1 MTQPSN
7 PGVPD
12 GQSAPQASPSQT
24 PQRASAPG
32 QPVQQA
38 PAAQSAPTPITR
50 DRKPAAQGPTP
61 AAPQTQGPAPQ
72 GQTPAAPQAQR
83 PTAQGPT
90 PAAPQAQK
98 PTAQGPAPQAQR
110 PPAQERP
117 GTGAAPAQS
126 THLPPRTS
134 TTRAYAPPAQA
145 GPAQQGPGPQAAPD
159 PGPRAGQGAQPQT
172 GPQAR
177 RKPSVGKLIAD
188 ITSQFSS
195 IVRGEI
201 ELAKVQ
207 TATMFARIRTG
218 LVLMAAAAVFAL
230 FLLGWIL
237 HTIEWAASLIIVGLL
252 AVVVAVLA
260 LLGSRALRKAQESK
274 PDPKAGITEAVHIVK
289 NGLTK

>member
-7 PGVPD
+7 PGVPE
-12 GQSAPQASPSQT
+12 GQSTPQASPPQT
-24 PQRASAPG
+24 PQRASAPV

-38 PAAQSAPTPITR
+38 PAAQPAPTPITR
-50 DRKPAAQGPTP
+50 EQG
-61 AAPQTQGPAPQ
+61 
-72 GQTPAAPQAQR
+72 
-83 PTAQGPT
+83 PTAQGR
-90 PAAPQAQK
+90 APEASQAQK
-98 PTAQGPAPQAQR
+98 PTAQEQ
-110 PPAQERP
+110 P
-117 GTGAAPAQS
+117 GTGAASAQG

-145 GPAQQGPGPQAAPD
+145 GQGAPD
-159 PGPRAGQGAQPQT
+159 TQTQT

-177 RKPSVGKLIAD
+177 RKPSVGRLIAD

-201 ELAKVQ
+201 QLAKVQ

-230 FLLGWIL
+230 FLLGWVL
-237 HTIEWAASLIIVGLL
+237 HTIEAALATVLPVWAASLIVVGLL
-252 AVVVAVLA
+252 TVVAAVLA
-260 LLGSRALRKAQESK
+260 LLGFRALRKAQESK

>member
-7 PGVPD
+7 PGVPE

-24 PQRASAPG
+24 PQRASAPV
-32 QPVQQA
+32 QPIQQA

-50 DRKPAAQGPTP
+50 EQG
-61 AAPQTQGPAPQ
+61 
-72 GQTPAAPQAQR
+72 
-83 PTAQGPT
+83 PTAQGQA
-90 PAAPQAQK
+90 PAASQAQGH
-98 PTAQGPAPQAQR
+98 TAQEQ
-110 PPAQERP
+110 P
-117 GTGAAPAQS
+117 GTGAASAQGA
-126 THLPPRTS
+126 HLPPRTS

-145 GPAQQGPGPQAAPD
+145 GPSQQAPDPGPQAAPN
-159 PGPRAGQGAQPQT
+159 PGPQAGQGVPDTQTQT

-177 RKPSVGKLIAD
+177 RKPSVGRLIAD

-201 ELAKVQ
+201 QLAKVQ
-207 TATMFARIRTG
+207 AATMFARIRTG

-230 FLLGWIL
+230 FLLGWVL
-237 HTIEWAASLIIVGLL
+237 HTIEAALAMVLPVWAASLIIVGLL
-252 AVVVAVLA
+252 AVVAAVLA
-260 LLGSRALRKAQESK
+260 LLGFRALRKAQESK

>member
-7 PGVPD
+7 PGVPE
-12 GQSAPQASPSQT
+12 GQSTPQASPSQT
-24 PQRASAPG
+24 PQRASAPV

-38 PAAQSAPTPITR
+38 PAAHPAPTPITR
-50 DRKPAAQGPTP
+50 EQGPSAQGRAPAAS
-61 AAPQTQGPAPQ
+61 
-72 GQTPAAPQAQR
+72 
-83 PTAQGPT
+83 
-90 PAAPQAQK
+90 QAQK
-98 PTAQGPAPQAQR
+98 PTAQEQ
-110 PPAQERP
+110 P
-117 GTGAAPAQS
+117 GTGAASAQG

-145 GPAQQGPGPQAAPD
+145 GPAPD
-159 PGPRAGQGAQPQT
+159 PQAGQGAPDTQTQT

-177 RKPSVGKLIAD
+177 RKPSVGRLIAD

-201 ELAKVQ
+201 QLAKVQ
-207 TATMFARIRTG
+207 AATMFVRIRTG

-230 FLLGWIL
+230 FLLGWVL
-237 HTIEWAASLIIVGLL
+237 HTIEAALAMVLPVWAASLIIVGLL
-252 AVVVAVLA
+252 AVVAAVLA
-260 LLGSRALRKAQESK
+260 LLGFRALRKAQESK

>member
-7 PGVPD
+7 PGVPE
-12 GQSAPQASPSQT
+12 GQSTPQASPSQT
-24 PQRASAPG
+24 PQRASAPV

-38 PAAQSAPTPITR
+38 PAAQPAPTPITR
-50 DRKPAAQGPTP
+50 EQG
-61 AAPQTQGPAPQ
+61 
-72 GQTPAAPQAQR
+72 
-83 PTAQGPT
+83 PTAQGR
-90 PAAPQAQK
+90 APEASQAQK
-98 PTAQGPAPQAQR
+98 PTAQEQ
-110 PPAQERP
+110 P
-117 GTGAAPAQS
+117 GTGAASAQG

-145 GPAQQGPGPQAAPD
+145 GPAQQAPAPQAAYAP
-159 PGPRAGQGAQPQT
+159 PAQAGQGAPDTQTQT

-177 RKPSVGKLIAD
+177 RKPSVGRLIAD

-195 IVRGEI
+195 IVRSEI
-201 ELAKVQ
+201 QLAKVQ

-230 FLLGWIL
+230 FLLGWVL
-237 HTIEWAASLIIVGLL
+237 HTIEAALATVLPVWAASLIVVGLL
-252 AVVVAVLA
+252 TVVVAVLA
-260 LLGSRALRKAQESK
+260 LLGFRALRKAQESK

>member
-7 PGVPD
+7 PGVPE

-50 DRKPAAQGPTP
+50 E
-61 AAPQTQGPAPQ
+61 QGPA
-72 GQTPAAPQAQR
+72 
-83 PTAQGPT
+83 
-90 PAAPQAQK
+90 
-98 PTAQGPAPQAQR
+98 
-110 PPAQERP
+110 
-117 GTGAAPAQS
+117 
-126 THLPPRTS
+126 
-134 TTRAYAPPAQA
+134 
-145 GPAQQGPGPQAAPD
+145 PQAAPD
-159 PGPRAGQGAQPQT
+159 PGPRTGQGAQDAQPQT

-237 HTIEWAASLIIVGLL
+237 HTIEAALATVLPVWAASLIIVGLL

>member
-7 PGVPD
+7 PGVPE
-12 GQSAPQASPSQT
+12 GQSTPQASPSQT
-24 PQRASAPG
+24 PQRASAPV

-38 PAAQSAPTPITR
+38 PAAHPAPTPITR
-50 DRKPAAQGPTP
+50 EQGPSAQGRAPAAS
-61 AAPQTQGPAPQ
+61 
-72 GQTPAAPQAQR
+72 
-83 PTAQGPT
+83 
-90 PAAPQAQK
+90 QAQK
-98 PTAQGPAPQAQR
+98 PTAQEQ
-110 PPAQERP
+110 P
-117 GTGAAPAQS
+117 GTGAASAQG

-145 GPAQQGPGPQAAPD
+145 GPDPD
-159 PGPRAGQGAQPQT
+159 PQAGQGAPDTQTQT

-177 RKPSVGKLIAD
+177 RKPSVGRLIAD

-201 ELAKVQ
+201 QLAKVQ
-207 TATMFARIRTG
+207 AATMFARIRTG

-230 FLLGWIL
+230 FLLGWVL
-237 HTIEWAASLIIVGLL
+237 HTIEAALAMVLPVWAASLIIVGLL
-252 AVVVAVLA
+252 AVVAAVLA
-260 LLGSRALRKAQESK
+260 LLGFRALRKAQESK

>member
-7 PGVPD
+7 PGVPE
-12 GQSAPQASPSQT
+12 GQSTPQASPSQT
-24 PQRASAPG
+24 PQRASAPV

-38 PAAQSAPTPITR
+38 PAAHPAPTPITR
-50 DRKPAAQGPTP
+50 EQGPSAQGRAPAAS
-61 AAPQTQGPAPQ
+61 
-72 GQTPAAPQAQR
+72 
-83 PTAQGPT
+83 
-90 PAAPQAQK
+90 QAQK
-98 PTAQGPAPQAQR
+98 PTAQEQ
-110 PPAQERP
+110 P
-117 GTGAAPAQS
+117 GTGAASAQG

-145 GPAQQGPGPQAAPD
+145 APD
-159 PGPRAGQGAQPQT
+159 PDPQAGQGAPDTQTQT

-177 RKPSVGKLIAD
+177 RKPSVGRLIAD

-201 ELAKVQ
+201 QLAKVQ
-207 TATMFARIRTG
+207 TATMLARIRTG

-230 FLLGWIL
+230 FLLGWVL
-237 HTIEWAASLIIVGLL
+237 HTIEAALATVLPVWAASLIIVGLL
-252 AVVVAVLA
+252 TVVVAVLA
-260 LLGSRALRKAQESK
+260 LLGFRALRKAQESK

>member
-7 PGVPD
+7 PGVPE
-12 GQSAPQASPSQT
+12 GQSTPQASPSQT
-24 PQRASAPG
+24 PQRASAPV

-38 PAAQSAPTPITR
+38 PAAQPAPTPITR
-50 DRKPAAQGPTP
+50 EQGPT
-61 AAPQTQGPAPQ
+61 
-72 GQTPAAPQAQR
+72 
-83 PTAQGPT
+83 
-90 PAAPQAQK
+90 
-98 PTAQGPAPQAQR
+98 
-110 PPAQERP
+110 AQEQP
-117 GTGAAPAQS
+117 GTGAASAQG

-145 GPAQQGPGPQAAPD
+145 GPAQQAPAPQAAYAP
-159 PGPRAGQGAQPQT
+159 PAQAGQGAPDTQTQT

-177 RKPSVGKLIAD
+177 RKPSVGRLIAD

-201 ELAKVQ
+201 QLAKVQ
-207 TATMFARIRTG
+207 AATMFARIRTG

-230 FLLGWIL
+230 FLLGWVL
-237 HTIEWAASLIIVGLL
+237 HTIEAALATVLPVWAASLIVVGLL
-252 AVVVAVLA
+252 TVVVVVLA
-260 LLGSRALRKAQESK
+260 LLGFRALRKAQESK